1 MFNVIIIAMRELS
14 MTQKVLPQQSDA
26 KGLGKLYSIRETFLI
41 TPHFIAFSRTEA
53 GDFVIAKASP
63 HQSSYT

>member
-1 MFNVIIIAMRELS
+1 MFNVIIIAMRELL

-41 TPHFIAFSRTEA
+41 TPHFIAFSRL
-53 GDFVIAKASP
+53 SP
-63 HQSSYT
+63 H